1 MATTSFGLPATDVGA
16 TGLTGSTDTRQAPNE
31 PDPQA
36 RFYKYPDNLGSA
48 PFDKWIY
55 FEAKSGRHV
64 MRNTVVSEQNG
75 KDRTISAVGLYLS
88 ETAVRSSLTV
98 AYEETALGPLW
109 GAAVEA
115 LAQGAQNVTDAIFS
129 PGGSITSTL
138 QALKNGASNAI
149 SKAMQSDF
157 KTALGA
163 EAFTLGA
170 DLLAQ
175 LSIQPGEGGTRGA
188 VSTAFGFKPNP
199 RTDVLFDTQSFR
211 TYDMNFT
218 LIPRTLA
225 EAKMIDR
232 ILSFFQF
239 YMLPKYSAQPDNGVG
254 SFMLG
259 FPYEFEISLRDSNN
273 NRLEHVNKFERCVL
287 KNITIDHASGGKTA
301 FIKDGDEFYP
311 VASTMQLSFQEVR
324 LLDRRSDAI
333 TRLSTDWWDQVSG
346 MPDPRI

>member
-31 PDPQA
+31 ADPQA

-175 LSIQPGEGGTRGA
+175 LSIQPG
-188 VSTAFGFKPNP
+188 
-199 RTDVLFDTQSFR
+199 
-211 TYDMNFT
+211 
-218 LIPRTLA
+218 
-225 EAKMIDR
+225 
-232 ILSFFQF
+232 
-239 YMLPKYSAQPDNGVG
+239 
-254 SFMLG
+254 
-259 FPYEFEISLRDSNN
+259 
-273 NRLEHVNKFERCVL
+273 
-287 KNITIDHASGGKTA
+287 
-301 FIKDGDEFYP
+301 
-311 VASTMQLSFQEVR
+311 
-324 LLDRRSDAI
+324 
-333 TRLSTDWWDQVSG
+333 
-346 MPDPRI
+346 